1 MNCFISYFFRNGCS
15 EWESLA
21 LQYLEDVSFD
31 TISMHHIDGEGV
43 TPTDRLKLGMV
54 LGVPLIRVLSSI

>member
-1 MNCFISYFFRNGCS
+1 MWYSSNDCT

-21 LQYLEDVSFD
+21 LQYLEDVSVD

-43 TPTDRLKLGMV
+43 TPTDRLKVGMV
-54 LGVPLIRVLSSI
+54 LGKAFNFASRVVFYV

>member
-1 MNCFISYFFRNGCS
+1 MQKSVKLFRSDCS

-21 LQYLEDVSFD
+21 LQYLEDVSYD
-31 TISMHHIDGEGV
+31 TIPMHHIDGEGV

-54 LGVPLIRVLSSI
+54 LGKIKRHTGSQT